1 MWCAGEL
8 GNIVLRF
15 HWRSP
20 RVGSCT
26 LEAEK
31 TAAGFWLKQ
40 FETWVDY
47 RERGWDPET
56 KKNTEEMSNKVV
68 KALITVGSNFCEWE
82 TKPTNRTFLE
92 SALACVCSYRWKPT
106 GVCSMASVL

>member
-1 MWCAGEL
+1 VRDDGAGEL

-15 HWRSP
+15 HWRNP

-47 RERGWDPET
+47 RERGWDAQT
-56 KKNTEEMSNKVV
+56 QKNTEEITNKVV
-68 KALITVGSNFCEWE
+68 KALITVGSNFCEWGA
-82 TKPTNRTFLE
+82 K
-92 SALACVCSYRWKPT
+92 
-106 GVCSMASVL
+106 